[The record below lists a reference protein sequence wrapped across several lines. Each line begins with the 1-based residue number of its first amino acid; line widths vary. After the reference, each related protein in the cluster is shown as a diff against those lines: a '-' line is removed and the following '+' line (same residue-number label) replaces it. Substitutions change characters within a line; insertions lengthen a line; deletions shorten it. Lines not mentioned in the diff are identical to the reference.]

1 MTTFWDYLINIW
13 DKIGAVFMSIRIPDL
28 LDICF
33 VAFVLYNLF
42 KLVRETRAIQLL
54 KGVVL
59 LGVIYFVISTLN
71 MQASSYV
78 FQKLFNDFI
87 IVLIILFQPEIRH
100 ALESVGRSRFT
111 SLNMNLFGNK
121 NENARFEEQMQKAI
135 VEICRA
141 FADMSNKKIGAILVF
156 ERDTLLGD
164 VAATGTIVDASISQ
178 ELIGNIFYPKSPLH
192 DGAAIVRGDRLLA
205 AGCILPLTQDNRIS
219 SELGTRHRAGIGV
232 TEQSDAIV
240 AIVSEETGAISIAH
254 KGDLKRG
261 ISDSQ
266 LREEL
271 VVYLLSGD
279 SNNKN
284 DERGNKIRSIF
295 GRFKNE

>member
-1 MTTFWDYLINIW
+1 MTFWDNLISFW
-13 DKIGAVFMSIRIPDL
+13 DKISAVFLSFRVPDF

-42 KLVRETRAIQLL
+42 KLIRETRAVQLL
-54 KGVVL
+54 KGLVL
-59 LGVIYFVISTLN
+59 LGVLYFVITTLN

-87 IVLIILFQPEIRH
+87 LVLIILFQPEIRH
-100 ALESVGRSRFT
+100 ALESVGRSKFT
-111 SLNMNLFGNK
+111 SLNMNLFGGK
-121 NENARFEEQMQKAI
+121 NDSTRFEEQMQKAI
-135 VEICRA
+135 VEISRA

-156 ERDTLLGD
+156 ERETLLGD
-164 VAATGTIVDASISQ
+164 VASTGTIVDASISQ

-205 AGCILPLTQDNRIS
+205 AGCILPLTQDNQLS

-232 TEQSDAIV
+232 TEQSDALVI
-240 AIVSEETGAISIAH
+240 IVSEETGAISFAY
-254 KGDLKRG
+254 KGVLKRG
-261 ISDSQ
+261 ITDSQ

-271 VVYLLSGD
+271 VRYLLSGNREKKD
-279 SNNKN
+279 EKSHKIKN
-284 DERGNKIRSIF
+284 IF

>member
-1 MTTFWDYLINIW
+1 MNFWDNLIGFW
-13 DKIGAVFMSIRIPDL
+13 DKISAVFLSFRVPDF

-54 KGVVL
+54 KGLVL
-59 LGVIYFVISTLN
+59 LGVLFFVISTLN
-71 MQASSYV
+71 MQASSFV
-78 FQKLFNDFI
+78 FQKLFADFI
-87 IVLIILFQPEIRH
+87 LVLIILFQPEIRN
-100 ALESVGRSRFT
+100 ALESVGRSKFT
-111 SLNMNLFGNK
+111 SLSINLFVGK
-121 NENARFEEQMQKAI
+121 TDSAKYDEKMQKVI

-156 ERDTLLGD
+156 ERETLLGD
-164 VAATGTIVDASISQ
+164 VAATGTVVDASISQ
-178 ELIGNIFYPKSPLH
+178 ELIVNIFYPKSPLH
-192 DGAAIVRGDRLLA
+192 DGAAIVRGDRLMA
-205 AGCILPLTQDNRIS
+205 AGCIMPLTQDNRLS

-232 TEQSDAIV
+232 TEQSDAMAV
-240 AIVSEETGAISIAH
+240 IVSEETGAISFAY
-254 KGDLKRG
+254 KGVLKRG

-271 VVYLLSGD
+271 VRYLLSGNREKRD
-279 SNNKN
+279 EKSHKIKN
-284 DERGNKIRSIF
+284 IF

>member
-1 MTTFWDYLINIW
+1 MTFWDNLISFW
-13 DKIGAVFMSIRIPDL
+13 DKISAVFLSFRVPDF

-42 KLVRETRAIQLL
+42 KLIRETRAVQLL
-54 KGVVL
+54 KGLVL
-59 LGVIYFVISTLN
+59 LGVLYFVITTLN

-78 FQKLFNDFI
+78 FKKLFNDFI
-87 IVLIILFQPEIRH
+87 LVLIILFQPEIRH
-100 ALESVGRSRFT
+100 ALESVGRSKFT
-111 SLNMNLFGNK
+111 SLNMNLFGGK
-121 NENARFEEQMQKAI
+121 NDSERFDEQMQKAI
-135 VEICRA
+135 VEISRA

-156 ERDTLLGD
+156 ERETLLGD
-164 VAATGTIVDASISQ
+164 VASTGTIVDASISQ

-205 AGCILPLTQDNRIS
+205 AGCILPLTQDNQLS

-232 TEQSDAIV
+232 TEQSDALVI
-240 AIVSEETGAISIAH
+240 IVSEETGAISFAY
-254 KGDLKRG
+254 KGVLKRG
-261 ISDSQ
+261 ITDSQ

-271 VVYLLSGD
+271 VRYLLSGNREKKD
-279 SNNKN
+279 EKSHKIKN
-284 DERGNKIRSIF
+284 IF